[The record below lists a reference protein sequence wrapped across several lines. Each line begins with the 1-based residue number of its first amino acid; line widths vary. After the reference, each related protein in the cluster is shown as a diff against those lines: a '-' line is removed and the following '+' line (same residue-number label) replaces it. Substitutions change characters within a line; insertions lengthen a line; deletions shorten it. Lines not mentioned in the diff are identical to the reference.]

1 MSYRGIQYTPVDCK
15 ATVFTPQFC
24 NQSANRHR
32 SPRRVHGPPPNPDS
46 PIATAA
52 RVPSSLFDF
61 ATASCP
67 FSSLSSSV
75 EMRIRF
81 GPVTNGLR
89 NSPTGSKGRYNA
101 VLATRLVIASTGA
114 MLIVGHEAPCRI
126 SALACRI
133 ESRKHTGKE
142 GTLDKFL
149 ALATRRRRSWG
160 LSGGLAGADELRSF
174 LQMLLLNLRCT

>member
-142 GTLDKFL
+142 GDSRQVSGTSDASKTQL
-149 ALATRRRRSWG
+149 G
-160 LSGGLAGADELRSF
+160 LIWTVWKSRQPECRETASNW
-174 LQMLLLNLRCT
+174 QS